1 MVLSEGFFRL
11 SAMAGFLIIL
21 LVLLFGYLFFE
32 PFLTEETITINV
44 INKAQ
49 FGNEP
54 GKYFVFT
61 QDEVFYNSDN
71 YYQSKENADEL
82 NQQIYAG
89 ANYKGIVVGIYLP
102 WLPRFRNIT
111 KILEINGIPFIET
124 PIMKR

>member
-11 SAMAGFLIIL
+11 SAMAGLLIIL

-32 PFLTEETITINV
+32 PFLTEDTITIEV

-61 QDEVFYNSDN
+61 QDEVFYNSNN

-82 NQQIYAG
+82 NKQIFPG
-89 ANYKGIVVGIYLP
+89 SKYKVKVVGIYMP

-111 KILEINGIPFIET
+111 NVLEINGIPVIQG
-124 PIMKR
+124 PIKTN

>member
-44 INKAQ
+44 TNKAQ

-89 ANYKGIVVGIYLP
+89 AKYKVKVVGIYLP

-124 PIMKR
+124 PILKR

>member
-11 SAMAGFLIIL
+11 SAMVGFLIIL

-32 PFLTEETITINV
+32 PFLTEETISIKV
-44 INKAQ
+44 INKAK
-49 FGNEP
+49 FGNES

-61 QDEVFYNSDN
+61 EEEVFYNSDN
-71 YYQSKENADEL
+71 YYQSKENANEL

-89 ANYKGIVVGIYLP
+89 TTYKVKVVGIYLP

-111 KILEINGIPFIET
+111 KIMEINGIPFIET
-124 PIMKR
+124 PIMKK